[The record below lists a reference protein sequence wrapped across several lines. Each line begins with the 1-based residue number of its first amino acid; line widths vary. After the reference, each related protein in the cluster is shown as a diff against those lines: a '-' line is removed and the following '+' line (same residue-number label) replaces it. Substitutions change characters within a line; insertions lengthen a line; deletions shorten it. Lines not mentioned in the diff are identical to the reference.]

1 MEHINST
8 PDKGEDDCGKKHY
21 CNAFIYDPE
30 LNDFKIVQKE
40 VTYDDEIVT
49 EMPTTTIED
58 W

>member
-21 CNAFIYDPE
+21 RNEFIYDPE

-40 VTYDDEIVT
+40 VTSDDEIVT
-49 EMPTTTIED
+49 EMPTIED